1 MRSRRKVSRRETR
14 REFGRTAVRGHVKN
28 RPQSPLRM
36 MMRGGI
42 RL

>member
-1 MRSRRKVSRRETR
+1 MKTRRKVSRRETR
-14 REFGRTAVRGHVKN
+14 REFGRTVVRGHVLN
-28 RPQSPLRM
+28 RPRSPLR